1 MSQLNSTKQQ
11 KNDKKVQYSK
21 YSRFMFCTL
30 TVNIST
36 QFTLKYSVG
45 IGLIPLGGGRGLE
58 NRCVSIFFF
67 SELLI

>member
-1 MSQLNSTKQQ
+1 
-11 KNDKKVQYSK
+11 
-21 YSRFMFCTL
+21 MFCTL